1 MKSKKDL
8 FIEKI
13 GTYIESESDRTPD
26 IYNLEHEDLIQLY
39 DYFINNKIYK
49 KVLKNNDFKSLL
61 NGIDIAYKFDLIE
74 PITESEIL
82 FKYAAKNGL
91 ERIAYT
97 YLLYI
102 FL

>member
-13 GTYIESESDRTPD
+13 GAYIESENDRTPD
-26 IYNLEHEDLIQLY
+26 IYNLEHEGLIQLY

-61 NGIDIAYKFDLIE
+61 NGIDIA
-74 PITESEIL
+74 
-82 FKYAAKNGL
+82 
-91 ERIAYT
+91 
-97 YLLYI
+97 
-102 FL
+102 